1 MIKIKGKP
9 LGLELM
15 DIDWFQL
22 ASHGKV
28 MTDASQA
35 ATYGTRVFVKGDA
48 SETLI
53 AVLRYLVE
61 VVNYKDNYNTV
72 ASLVGSL
79 IGGSDNSSIT
89 DVVGT
94 VLNMLKG
101 DTDKVIGELCNL
113 LQQLGG

>member
-1 MIKIKGKP
+1 M
-9 LGLELM
+9 
-15 DIDWFQL
+15 
-22 ASHGKV
+22 
-28 MTDASQA
+28 
-35 ATYGTRVFVKGDA
+35 FVKGDA

-101 DTDKVIGELCNL
+101 DTDDVIGELCNL